1 MGKDQELLEAARNGN
16 VAIVDKILGQRAKR
30 SGPLASLRRGPGA
43 NVQDSSG
50 YSALHHAALNG
61 HREVVKLLLQ
71 YEASTNIVDSKGS
84 SPLHLAAWSGNSEIV
99 RLILTQGPSV
109 PNVNLLTKDT
119 ESPLHCAAQ
128 YGHTEVVGQL
138 LQAGCDPSIRNSRG
152 ESALDL
158 AAQYGRLETVELLV
172 RAHPELIQSLRSSS
186 SSLIFPHTPL
196 HLASRNGHRACVEV
210 LLDAGV
216 DVNTRTSAGT
226 ALHEAALCG
235 KVEVVRTLLDR
246 GVDLNIK
253 DSRRNTVLDLLSQFP
268 AHVTQ
273 DITAVIK
280 RYRLSSGIECDG
292 DSENLPP
299 IPVQRNESVSSPYE
313 NVRPGDD
320 YSPAEGS
327 SPTRWPAYHKPRDF
341 EEDDYYG
348 ETLDVGAWQYLS
360 SRQRTEDGSDL
371 SSVFD
376 SVLMSMSDT
385 LNSINTLASDQT
397 PEDRPSYNTNL
408 ITTPSRDTLRNS
420 DSGLYQTPPAPRALT
435 DTTSAGYAS
444 EDQLSMTLPGSGYYG
459 YSAASRESDQL
470 SVSSSSSFGGPSP
483 RERRCVPT
491 SATGIYLPM
500 APLSSSQATSNKI
513 SNGGMPSNLQPT
525 PPKKPPRRNLSVS
538 PTHTQASTQ
547 SDGQPTPMN
556 YEYMFMART
565 GRGHNAPLLD
575 LEELQTR
582 RQQLRHVT
590 RSVDQYVDMKSS
602 FGHQRNHSQDSKK
615 ADSDVEPVAIT
626 AITDGNRSLRIAN
639 PRRKL
644 RRHTY
649 GRSSYENHSAQQ
661 QDASDKSP
669 CNSEPGA
676 ARDRTYIS
684 NAFIAVKSSQESLV
698 DECEKTTPRPKEQPA
713 TPQKQQQQQQPQ
725 EVCTDKR
732 LKRVQN
738 LQIPTS
744 PTHYAQPPTPDHPP
758 PSAVQAEKSIHD
770 RIRPLSEVYK
780 RRSRDME
787 TETEEEL
794 LVQFPAANAN
804 NSTNNA
810 SLDASSGSLSSVSLS
825 DKSMSTDNVEEY
837 FGDVPFA
844 GLLKGSISTAE
855 RPRTLRRLRNVYSP
869 AGEGGCGVMGTGA
882 DILAGNNDHQ
892 RDHDAMNN
900 HHHHHRNKRDGAAA
914 TTNGGSGS
922 NGDASDRDQQQSQDD
937 KSLALMSPFDEQ
949 EEWAKISEI
958 MATFGTSLVR
968 ESVFVTEL
976 EREFQSRLSFNSDTD
991 SPCVMTLVGQWLS
1004 KLNLADYES
1013 AFINYGFDDLEF
1025 INGVIEESDLD
1036 EMGINSENDRAT
1048 IMEAAAQLNNRVE
1061 ARTGS
1066 NVAQTV
1072 DDWLKSIHLESYAE
1086 LFRRHLYTDM
1096 DKVRRVWEVELAA
1109 VLEIQKIAHRKRIL
1123 ASVNGGTT
1131 SNSSGGSNGSSGAQ
1145 TRSTSSSAHNN
1156 TRNNGNGPSL
1166 NDLNKDLNAL
1176 KSNIQQLKSEIRE
1189 KMPEHPQNSNGLPA
1203 ASRTSAAS
1211 TPTSSSAQV
1220 IGTNANT
1227 TGTLKARKNRP
1238 APPPPQKP
1246 NVNTQNGTAQPTE
1259 NLEIRGPSELLF
1271 GVPSTLKT
1279 QWRHQPK
1286 DLVTGN
1292 VIYVAN
1298 YLGSTIVKELRG
1310 TESSLKS
1317 IQKLKKVGRDPR
1329 CTPDI
1334 TLSISFRGV
1343 RFLNTL
1349 TDEPICEHEI
1359 RNIHCACQDAD
1370 DLTHFAYITKDH
1382 ASQTHFC
1389 HVFCVPT
1396 MDQATEIILTL
1407 GQAFEVAYQIALKDK
1422 FGTQQAVRSQ
1432 SANQLAT
1439 LAMSSPSKVMNSPSR
1454 EGKPTYDNHI
1464 NESNKNHYHTS
1475 TNPRPKSRSKTISN
1489 PFIVNSNM
1497 DPPPHPPNNYRHAS
1511 PHHKTSAVK
1520 KPNNSHSGV
1529 NANSR
1534 PSAISNS
1541 VKLLATHGRSHS
1553 VNEIKLNG
1561 NQNKISSVV
1570 PVDDISI
1577 GVKDMKAGSRA
1588 PIALTEEL

>member
-1 MGKDQELLEAARNGN
+1 
-16 VAIVDKILGQRAKR
+16 
-30 SGPLASLRRGPGA
+30 
-43 NVQDSSG
+43 
-50 YSALHHAALNG
+50 
-61 HREVVKLLLQ
+61 
-71 YEASTNIVDSKGS
+71 T
-84 SPLHLAAWSGNSEIV
+84 
-99 RLILTQGPSV
+99 
-109 PNVNLLTKDT
+109 
-119 ESPLHCAAQ
+119 
-128 YGHTEVVGQL
+128 
-138 LQAGCDPSIRNSRG
+138 
-152 ESALDL
+152 
-158 AAQYGRLETVELLV
+158 
-172 RAHPELIQSLRSSS
+172 
-186 SSLIFPHTPL
+186 
-196 HLASRNGHRACVEV
+196 CVEV

-348 ETLDVGAWQYLS
+348 ETLDVGAWQYLN

-590 RSVDQYVDMKSS
+590 RSVDQYVDMKSN

-649 GRSSYENHSAQQ
+649 GRSSYENHSVQQ
-661 QDASDKSP
+661 HDASDKSP

-676 ARDRTYIS
+676 PRDRTYIS

-713 TPQKQQQQQQPQ
+713 TPQKQQQPQ

-758 PSAVQAEKSIHD
+758 PSAIQAEKSIHD
-770 RIRPLSEVYK
+770 RIRPLSLQAALARHGDGDGGRAAGSVPSRRQRQQQHEQRLARRVVGLALLGLALRQEHVHGQCRRVLWRRALCRYRMIIPDYLDKIRRLENKHNLFLRIRLRFLQTSAPRGK
-780 RRSRDME
+780 RRSALWDIV
-787 TETEEEL
+787 L
-794 LVQFPAANAN
+794 LPLAP
-804 NSTNNA
+804 
-810 SLDASSGSLSSVSLS
+810 SGGPVYIKLSSRRQILFFPRTQFNNGTSVAPQHPSFLS
-825 DKSMSTDNVEEY
+825 AREIMRLQ
-837 FGDVPFA
+837 GDC
-844 GLLKGSISTAE
+844 LLKGSISTAE

-882 DILAGNNDHQ
+882 DVLAGNNDHQ

-900 HHHHHRNKRDGAAA
+900 HHHHRNKRDGPA

-922 NGDASDRDQQQSQDD
+922 NGDASDRDQQQQQSQDD

-976 EREFQSRLSFNSDTD
+976 EREFQSFNSDTD

-1036 EMGINSENDRAT
+1036 EMGINSENDRAA

-1131 SNSSGGSNGSSGAQ
+1131 SSSSGGSNGSSGAQ

-1156 TRNNGNGPSL
+1156 ARNNGNGPSL

-1298 YLGSTIVKELRG
+1298 RFDLIMPCGVALEGLCHIRVKTLIMPQRG
-1310 TESSLKS
+1310 QRKRPDCSVFNSL
-1317 IQKLKKVGRDPR
+1317 
-1329 CTPDI
+1329 
-1334 TLSISFRGV
+1334 
-1343 RFLNTL
+1343 
-1349 TDEPICEHEI
+1349 
-1359 RNIHCACQDAD
+1359 
-1370 DLTHFAYITKDH
+1370 
-1382 ASQTHFC
+1382 
-1389 HVFCVPT
+1389 
-1396 MDQATEIILTL
+1396 
-1407 GQAFEVAYQIALKDK
+1407 
-1422 FGTQQAVRSQ
+1422 
-1432 SANQLAT
+1432 
-1439 LAMSSPSKVMNSPSR
+1439 
-1454 EGKPTYDNHI
+1454 
-1464 NESNKNHYHTS
+1464 
-1475 TNPRPKSRSKTISN
+1475 
-1489 PFIVNSNM
+1489 
-1497 DPPPHPPNNYRHAS
+1497 
-1511 PHHKTSAVK
+1511 VK
-1520 KPNNSHSGV
+1520 
-1529 NANSR
+1529 
-1534 PSAISNS
+1534 
-1541 VKLLATHGRSHS
+1541 
-1553 VNEIKLNG
+1553 
-1561 NQNKISSVV
+1561 
-1570 PVDDISI
+1570 
-1577 GVKDMKAGSRA
+1577 
-1588 PIALTEEL
+1588 